1 MINPETIQTVIET
14 ARIEEVV
21 GDYVLLKRRGANMWG
36 NCPFHNEKTPSFS
49 VSPAKGIFK
58 CFGCGKA
65 GTSVS
70 FIMEHEKLTFPD
82 AIRLLARKYNIEV
95 AEEKQTDEQIQAGN
109 ERESLMQ
116 LTAFAQK
123 YFSDQLL
130 HTDEGK
136 SVGLSYFRERGI
148 TDESVA
154 KFQLGYCN
162 SSWDDFTK
170 HALAEGYR
178 LEFLDKTGLSI
189 VKPEEK
195 KQFDR
200 FRGRV
205 MFPIQNLTGR
215 VIGFGG
221 RVMSSDKTKAKYVNS
236 PESEIYNKSH
246 TLYGIFQAKNAIV
259 SANNCF
265 LVEGYTDVIS
275 MHQAGIHNVVASSGT
290 SLTND
295 QIKLIRRFTP
305 NITILYDGDSAG
317 IKASFRG
324 IDMILE
330 QGMNVRIVLFPDG
343 EDPDSF
349 ARKHRSQEVID
360 FIEKEAADF
369 ITFKTNLL
377 LNETGKDPIKR
388 ANLIKEIVQS
398 ITLIPDKI
406 VRTVYIREC
415 SSLLSIEEAL
425 LNTEVNKLLRQKLVK
440 DHHLD
445 PTSIPEPESQPE
457 QKEPEKQTEENTAE
471 GQEREIIR
479 LLLTYGNDDII
490 FEHEDEFKQM
500 VEIPVKVGLFITND
514 LSTDEITFENPVYQF
529 IYEAYLSAIKE
540 ESFPDKLFFLNHED
554 PLVSTMAV
562 ELLFTRYEVTASG
575 WEKNNIFVKEEPTRL
590 KKVVEHSLLAMKAR
604 KVEHMLDELQQKLK
618 TETDGDEMMIL
629 LQQFHSLKSIS
640 MQIQAQQLG
649 RVITK

>member
-1 MINPETIQTVIET
+1 LIPPDTIQTVIET

-21 GDYVLLKRRGANMWG
+21 GDFVSLKRRGANMWG

-49 VSPAKGIFK
+49 VSPAKGIYK

-65 GTSVS
+65 GTAVN
-70 FIMEHEKLTFPD
+70 FVMEHEKLSFPD
-82 AIRLLARKYNIEV
+82 AIRFLAHKYNIEV

-116 LTAFAQK
+116 VTAFAQK
-123 YFSDQLL
+123 YFTEQLL

-136 SVGLSYFRERGI
+136 SVGLSYFRERDI
-148 TDESVA
+148 TDESIS

-170 HALAEGYR
+170 HALAEGYK
-178 LEFLDKTGLSI
+178 LDFLDKSGLSI

-221 RVMSSDKTKAKYVNS
+221 RIMSSDKTKPKYVNS

-259 SANNCF
+259 SADNCF

-305 NITILYDGDSAG
+305 NITILYDGDYAG

-343 EDPDSF
+343 EDPDSY
-349 ARKHRSQEVID
+349 ARKHRSQEVIEFVD
-360 FIEKEAADF
+360 REATDF

-377 LNETGKDPIKR
+377 LDETGKDPIKR
-388 ANLIKEIVQS
+388 ANLIKDIVHS

-415 SSLLSIEEAL
+415 SALLSIEEQL

-440 DHHLD
+440 DHQLD
-445 PTSIPEPESQPE
+445 PQSIPEIE
-457 QKEPEKQTEENTAE
+457 QQIQAEPQKQEEQNNAE

-479 LLLTYGNDDII
+479 LLLTYANDEIF
-490 FEHEDEFKQM
+490 FEHEDEFKQIIE
-500 VEIPVKVGLFITND
+500 VPVKVALFIVND
-514 LSTDEITFENPVYQF
+514 LSTDEISFENPVYQL
-529 IYEAYLSAIKE
+529 IYEVYLNSIKE
-540 ESFPDKLFFLNHED
+540 EVFPDKLFFLNHIENT
-554 PLVSTMAV
+554 VSSTTV
-562 ELLFTRYEVTASG
+562 ELLFTQYEVTASG
-575 WEKNNIFVKEEPTRL
+575 WEKSNIFIKEETTRL
-590 KKVVEHSLLAMKAR
+590 KKVVMHSLLAMKAR

-618 TETDGDEMMIL
+618 NATDNDEMFEL
-629 LQQFHSLKSIS
+629 LQQFQMLKTIS
-640 MQIQAQQLG
+640 MQIQSEQLG

>member
-21 GDYVLLKRRGANMWG
+21 SDFVSLKKRGANLWG

-65 GTSVS
+65 GTAVG
-70 FIMEHEKLTFPD
+70 FVMEHEKLTFPE
-82 AIRLLARKYNIEV
+82 AIRYLAHKYNIEV
-95 AEEKQTDEQIQAGN
+95 AEEKQTDEQIQAVN

-116 LTAFAQK
+116 VSAFAQK
-123 YFSDQLL
+123 YFSVQLL
-130 HTDEGK
+130 QTDEGK
-136 SVGLSYFRERGI
+136 SVGLSYFREREI
-148 TDESVA
+148 TDESIA

-170 HALAEGYR
+170 HALAEGYK
-178 LEFLDKTGLSI
+178 LEFLDKTGLTI
-189 VKPEEK
+189 VKPDEK

-221 RVMSSDKTKAKYVNS
+221 RIMSSDKTKAKYINS

-259 SANNCF
+259 SSNNCF

-275 MHQAGIHNVVASSGT
+275 LHQAGIHNVVASSGT
-290 SLTND
+290 SLTHD

-305 NITILYDGDSAG
+305 NITILYDGDFAG

-360 FIEKEAADF
+360 FIDKEASDF

-377 LNETGKDPIKR
+377 LSETGKDPIKK
-388 ANLIKEIVQS
+388 ANLIKEIVHS

-415 SSLLSIEEAL
+415 SSILNIEEQV
-425 LNTEVNKLLRQKLVK
+425 LNTEVNKLLRQKVLK
-440 DHHLD
+440 ENHLD
-445 PTSIPEPESQPE
+445 PQTIPEPEQD
-457 QKEPEKQTEENTAE
+457 QIQTEPEKQKEENDAE

-479 LLLTYGNDDII
+479 LLLTYGNDDIF
-490 FEHEDEFKQM
+490 FEHEDEFKQI
-500 VEIPVKVGLFITND
+500 EQIPVKVALFIVND
-514 LSTDEITFENPVYQF
+514 LSKDEITFENPVYQF
-529 IYEAYLSAIKE
+529 IYEAYLKALNE
-540 ESFPDKLFFLNHED
+540 ETFPDKLFFLNHND
-554 PLVSTMAV
+554 TTVSSTAV
-562 ELLFTRYEVTASG
+562 ELLFTKYEVTASG
-575 WEKNNIFVKEEPTRL
+575 WEKNNIFVKEESDRL
-590 KKVVEHSLLAMKAR
+590 KVVVEHSLLAMKAR

-618 TETDGDEMMIL
+618 IETDGDEMLML
-629 LQQFHSLKSIS
+629 LQQFQALKSIS
-640 MQIQAQQLG
+640 MQIQAEQLG